1 MRKRLLLLIAVLAV
15 IVALPALAASAATES
30 EKLNKLIAEDWQWQ
44 LRDNPENATYLGER
58 GHDDRLMDR
67 SPAAW
72 QRRRE
77 HNRETLQRVQAI
89 QRAKLIAADR
99 LNYDLFLLQ
108 SNLAVEGDRFPYEL
122 VPVHQMGGIYI
133 VLGELAQQIPRDTVK
148 DHENLLARMRA
159 FPRAVDETIAL
170 MRRGLAEGLTPPR
183 VIVRDVAE
191 AIANQISDD
200 PAKSPIYELAFTNFR
215 PAISQAEQERLQKE
229 ALQVLRADVLPA
241 LRKLHTYWIAEYE
254 PKTRETIAWTS
265 VPQGKE
271 WYPYLVRQQ
280 TTTELTPDE
289 IHTLGL
295 SEVKRIRA
303 EMEKIRAQTGFTGT
317 LEEFFTF
324 LRTDPRFYYTTR
336 GELLAAYRDIS
347 KRIDPEL
354 VRLFGRI
361 PRLPYGVI
369 PIPSYSE
376 KTNTTAYYMPGS
388 PESHRPGYYYVNLYD
403 LPSRPKWEM
412 EALSLHEAVPGH
424 HFQIAIAQELEQLPP
439 FRRNGNFTAYVEGW
453 GLYAESLG
461 SELGMY
467 SDPYSHFGQLT
478 YEMWRAVRLVVDT
491 GMHAKGW
498 TRQQAI
504 DLFVANSSKP
514 LHDIEV
520 EIDRYLA
527 WPGQALAY
535 KLGELKIKELRANAQ
550 RELGPDFDIRAFHD
564 AVLDAGPLPLSVLE
578 TRMKEWVKTRKRGAK
593 ATITLT
599 K

>member
-1 MRKRLLLLIAVLAV
+1 MCKRVLLVLVLLATFPL
-15 IVALPALAASAATES
+15 LAASPEVD
-30 EKLNKLIAEDWQWQ
+30 ELNELIAEDWQWQ
-44 LRDNPENATYLGER
+44 LRDNPENATYVGER
-58 GHDDRLMDR
+58 GHDDRLTDR

-72 QRRRE
+72 QKRRE
-77 HNRETLQRVQAI
+77 HNREMLARIEAI
-89 QRAKLIAADR
+89 DRAKLGAADR

-108 SNLAVEGDRFPYEL
+108 TKLAVEGDRFPTEL
-122 VPVHQMGGIYI
+122 VPVHQMNGIYI

-159 FPRAVDETIAL
+159 FPRAVDETMAL
-170 MRRGLAEGLTPPR
+170 MQRGQKEGLTPPR
-183 VIVRDVAE
+183 VILRPVAE
-191 AIANQISDD
+191 AIANQIADD

-215 PAISQAEQERLQKE
+215 PSIPKAEQERLQNE
-229 ALQVLRADVLPA
+229 ARQVLRESVLPA
-241 LRKLHTYWIAEYE
+241 FRKLHAYWTNEYV
-254 PKTRETIAWTS
+254 PNTRETIGWTS

-271 WYPYLVRQQ
+271 WYPYLVRRE

-289 IHTLGL
+289 IHAIGL
-295 SEVKRIRA
+295 SEVQRIRG
-303 EMEKIRAQTGFTGT
+303 EMEKIREQTGFKGT

-324 LRTDPRFYYTTR
+324 LRTDPRFYYATR
-336 GELLAAYRDIS
+336 EELLVAYRNIS
-347 KRIDPEL
+347 KQIDPEL
-354 VRLFGRI
+354 TRLFGRI

-369 PIPSYSE
+369 PIPAYSE
-376 KTNTTAYYMPGS
+376 KTNTTAYYTPGS
-388 PESHRPGYYYVNLYD
+388 PESHRPGYYFVNLYD

-424 HFQIAIAQELEQLPP
+424 HFQIALAQELEQLPA
-439 FRRNGNFTAYVEGW
+439 FRRNAGFTAFVEGW

-461 SELGMY
+461 PELGMY
-467 SDPYSHFGQLT
+467 TDPYSRFGQLT

-504 DLFVANSSKP
+504 DFFVANSSKP

-535 KLGELKIKELRANAQ
+535 KLGELKIKELRAHAE
-550 RELGPDFDIRAFHD
+550 RELGEQFDVRAFHD
-564 AVLDAGPLPLSVLE
+564 AVLGAGPLPLSILE
-578 TRMKEWVKTRKRGAK
+578 TRMTEWVKERKGGAK
-593 ATITLT
+593 ATVTLRR
-599 K
+599 

>member
-1 MRKRLLLLIAVLAV
+1 MCKRLLLAVVLLIS
-15 IVALPALAASAATES
+15 LPLFAASAEAD
-30 EKLNKLIAEDWQWQ
+30 KLNKLIAEDWQWQ
-44 LRDNPENATYLGER
+44 LRDNPESATYAGER
-58 GHDDRLMDR
+58 GHDDRLTDR
-67 SPAAW
+67 SAAAW
-72 QRRRE
+72 ERRRA
-77 HNRETLQRVQAI
+77 HNREMLKRIEAVD
-89 QRAKLIAADR
+89 RAKLSADDR

-108 SNLAVEGDRFPYEL
+108 TKVAVEGDRFPYEL
-122 VPVHQMGGIYI
+122 VPVHQMNGIYI

-148 DHENLLARMRA
+148 DHENFLARMRA

-170 MRRGLAEGLTPPR
+170 MQRGLAAGLTPPR
-183 VIVRDVAE
+183 VIVKDVAE
-191 AIANQISDD
+191 AIANQIADD

-215 PAISQAEQERLQKE
+215 PSIPAAEQERLQKE
-229 ALQVLRADVLPA
+229 AQQVLRAEVLPA
-241 LRKLHTYWIAEYE
+241 FRKLHKYWTEEYE
-254 PKTRETIAWTS
+254 PKTRETIGWTS

-280 TTTELTPDE
+280 TTTDLTPDE
-289 IHTLGL
+289 IHTIGL
-295 SEVKRIRA
+295 SEVKRIRG

-317 LEEFFTF
+317 LDEFFTF

-336 GELLAAYRDIS
+336 QDLLVAYRDIS

-354 VRLFGRI
+354 TRLFGRI
-361 PRLPYGVI
+361 PRLPYGVV

-376 KTNTTAYYMPGS
+376 KTNTTAYYTQGS
-388 PESHRPGYYYVNLYD
+388 PESHRPGYYFVNLYD

-424 HFQIAIAQELEQLPP
+424 HFQIALAQELEELPA
-439 FRRNGNFTAYVEGW
+439 FRRNGGFTAFVEGW

-461 SELGMY
+461 PELGMY
-467 SDPYSHFGQLT
+467 TDPYSRFGQLT

-504 DLFVANSSKP
+504 DFFVANSSKP

-535 KLGELKIKELRANAQ
+535 KLGELKIKELRANAE
-550 RELGPDFDIRAFHD
+550 RELGEKFDVRAFHD
-564 AVLDAGPLPLSVLE
+564 QLLGAGPLPLSLLE
-578 TRMKEWVKTRKRGAK
+578 TRMKEWVKGKKGGAK
-593 ATITLT
+593 ATVTLRR
-599 K
+599 

>member
-1 MRKRLLLLIAVLAV
+1 MRKFLLLIVCLFFM
-15 IVALPALAASAATES
+15 LPLLAASSEA
-30 EKLNKLIAEDWQWQ
+30 EKLNKVIADEWQWQ
-44 LRDNPENATYLGER
+44 LGDDPENASSVGER
-58 GHDDRLMDR
+58 GHDDRLTDR
-67 SPAAW
+67 SAAAW

-77 HNRETLQRVQAI
+77 HNRETLASIQAI
-89 QRAKLIAADR
+89 GRAKLGPEDQ

-108 SNLAVEGDRFPYEL
+108 AKLAVEGDRFPYEL
-122 VPVHQMGGIYI
+122 VPVNQMDGLYS
-133 VLGELAQQIPRDTVK
+133 VLGELAQRIPRDTVK
-148 DHENLLARMRA
+148 DHENFLARMRA
-159 FPRAVDETIAL
+159 FPGAVDETIAL
-170 MRRGLAEGLTPPR
+170 LKRGLTEGVTPPR
-183 VIVRDVAE
+183 IILRDVAE
-191 AIANQISDD
+191 GIANQISDD
-200 PAKSPIYELAFTNFR
+200 PAKSPIYTLAFTNFR
-215 PAISQAEQERLQKE
+215 PSIPQAEQERLQKE

-241 LRKLHTYWIAEYE
+241 MRKLHAFWTSEYE

-271 WYPYLVRQQ
+271 WYSYRVRQQ
-280 TTTELTPDE
+280 TTTDMTPDE
-289 IHTLGL
+289 IHALGL

-303 EMEKIRAQTGFTGT
+303 EMEKIRVQTGFTGT

-336 GELLAAYRDIS
+336 EELLVAYRDIA

-354 VRLFGRI
+354 TRLFGRI

-376 KTNTTAYYMPGS
+376 KTQTTAYYNQGS
-388 PESHRPGYYYVNLYD
+388 PEAHRPGYFYVNLYD

-412 EALSLHEAVPGH
+412 EALSLHESVPGH
-424 HFQIAIAQELEQLPP
+424 HFQIAVSQELEQLPA
-439 FRRNGNFTAYVEGW
+439 FRRHGGFTAYVEGW

-461 SELGMY
+461 PELGMY
-467 SDPYSHFGQLT
+467 SDPYSRFGQLT
-478 YEMWRAVRLVVDT
+478 YQMWRAVRLVVDT

-504 DLFVANSSKP
+504 DYFVANSSKP

-535 KLGELKIKELRANAQ
+535 KLGELKIKELRANAE
-550 RELGPDFDIRAFHD
+550 RELGPDFDVRAFHD
-564 AVLDAGPLPLSVLE
+564 TVLGAGPLPLSLLE
-578 TRMKEWVKTRKRGAK
+578 TRMNDWVRSRKSGAK
-593 ATITLT
+593 AVITLT

>member
-1 MRKRLLLLIAVLAV
+1 MCKRLLLVFVLLMT
-15 IVALPALAASAATES
+15 LPLLAASAES

-58 GHDDRLMDR
+58 GHDDRLADR

-72 QRRRE
+72 QKRRE
-77 HNRETLQRVQAI
+77 HNREMLRRIEAI
-89 QRAKLIAADR
+89 DRAKLSVNDR

-108 SNLAVEGDRFPYEL
+108 TKMAVEGDRFPTEL
-122 VPVHQMGGIYI
+122 VPVHQMNGIYI

-148 DHENLLARMRA
+148 DHENFLARMRA

-170 MRRGLAEGLTPPR
+170 MQRGLAEGLTPPR
-183 VIVRDVAE
+183 VIVKDVAE
-191 AIANQISDD
+191 AIANQIADD
-200 PAKSPIYELAFTNFR
+200 PAKSPIYVLAFTNFR
-215 PAISQAEQERLQKE
+215 PSIPRPEQERLQKE
-229 ALQVLRADVLPA
+229 AQQVLRADVLPA
-241 LRKLHTYWIAEYE
+241 FRKLHQYWTSEYE
-254 PKTRETIAWTS
+254 PKTRETIGWTS

-289 IHTLGL
+289 IHAIGL
-295 SEVKRIRA
+295 SEVKRIRR
-303 EMEKIRAQTGFTGT
+303 EMEKIRAETGFTGT

-324 LRTDPRFYYTTR
+324 LRSDPRFYYKTR
-336 GELLAAYRDIS
+336 EELLVAYRNLS
-347 KRIDPEL
+347 KQIDPEL
-354 VRLFGRI
+354 TRLFGRI

-369 PIPSYSE
+369 PIPAYSE
-376 KTNTTAYYMPGS
+376 KTNTTAYYTPGS

-424 HFQIAIAQELEQLPP
+424 HFQIALAQELEELPA
-439 FRRNGNFTAYVEGW
+439 FRRNAGFTAFVEGW

-461 SELGMY
+461 PELGMY
-467 SDPYSHFGQLT
+467 TDPYSRFGQLT

-504 DLFVANSSKP
+504 DFFVANSSKP

-535 KLGELKIKELRANAQ
+535 KLGELKIKELRANAE
-550 RELGPDFDIRAFHD
+550 RELGPAFDVRAFHD
-564 AVLDAGPLPLSVLE
+564 QVLGAGPLPLSVLE
-578 TRMKEWVKTRKRGAK
+578 TRMKEWVKTRKSGAK
-593 ATITLT
+593 AIVTLT

>member
-1 MRKRLLLLIAVLAV
+1 MLLMRKLLLLFVAFL
-15 IVALPALAASAATES
+15 ALPLLAASTETAQ
-30 EKLNKLIAEDWQWQ
+30 LNKLIADEWQWQ
-44 LRDNPENATYLGER
+44 LADNPENATYLGER

-72 QRRRE
+72 QKRRE
-77 HNRETLQRVQAI
+77 HDRETLQRIEAI
-89 QRAKLIAADR
+89 DRTKLSADDR

-108 SNLAVEGDRFPYEL
+108 AKLAVEGDRFPYEL
-122 VPVHQMGGIYI
+122 VPLHQMGGIYM
-133 VLGELAQQIPRDTVK
+133 VLGELAQQVPRDTVK
-148 DHENLLARMRA
+148 DHENFLARMRA

-170 MRRGLAEGLTPPR
+170 MKRGLAEGLTPPR

-200 PAKSPIYELAFTNFR
+200 PAKSPIYEIAFTNFR
-215 PAISQAEQERLQKE
+215 PSIPQAEQARLQKE
-229 ALQVLRADVLPA
+229 AVDVLRRDVTPA
-241 LRKLHTYWIAEYE
+241 LRKLHAYWTAEYE
-254 PKTRETIAWTS
+254 PKTRESIAWTS

-289 IHTLGL
+289 IHARGL
-295 SEVKRIRA
+295 AEVKRIRG
-303 EMEKIRAQTGFTGT
+303 EMEKIRVETGFTGT

-324 LRTDPRFYYTTR
+324 LRSDPRFYYTKR
-336 GELLAAYRDIS
+336 EELLVAYRDIA
-347 KRIDPEL
+347 KRVDPEL
-354 VRLFGRI
+354 TRLFGRI

-376 KTNTTAYYMPGS
+376 KTQTTAYYMPGS

-412 EALSLHEAVPGH
+412 EALSLHESVPGH
-424 HFQIAIAQELEQLPP
+424 HFQIALAQELEQLPP
-439 FRRNGNFTAYVEGW
+439 FRRNGNFTAFVEGW

-461 SELGMY
+461 PELGMY
-467 SDPYSHFGQLT
+467 TDPYSRFGQLT
-478 YEMWRAVRLVVDT
+478 YQMWRAVRLVVDT

-504 DLFVANSSKP
+504 DYFVANSSKP

-535 KLGELKIKELRANAQ
+535 KLGELKIKELRANAE
-550 RELGPDFDIRAFHD
+550 RDLGEAFDVRAFHD
-564 AVLDAGPLPLSVLE
+564 AMLGAGPLPLSLLE
-578 TRMKEWVKTRKRGAK
+578 TRMNDWTRAQKSGAK